1 MEPTQ
6 IFGPSRLDGRRWQ
19 QSGENSSWVDLV
31 MNGNEDKR
39 AIDELDARLQHARQ
53 QPLDPLKQ
61 KIDKKSEKGSPLG
74 LAFRVSIEITSAVA
88 VGVVIGWLADEY
100 FGTRPWLM
108 LVFIVLGAAAG
119 MLNVYRVASN
129 FGYAV
134 GYRKDTDRT
143 EKSGP
148 DEG

>member
-1 MEPTQ
+1 M
-6 IFGPSRLDGRRWQ
+6 
-19 QSGENSSWVDLV
+19 
-31 MNGNEDKR
+31 
-39 AIDELDARLQHARQ
+39 A
-53 QPLDPLKQ
+53 
-61 KIDKKSEKGSPLG
+61 
-74 LAFRVSIEITSAVA
+74 
-88 VGVVIGWLADEY
+88 IGWLADEY

-129 FGYAV
+129 LGYAV

>member
-61 KIDKKSEKGSPLG
+61 KIHKSPTNMMK
-74 LAFRVSIEITSAVA
+74 
-88 VGVVIGWLADEY
+88 
-100 FGTRPWLM
+100 
-108 LVFIVLGAAAG
+108 
-119 MLNVYRVASN
+119 
-129 FGYAV
+129 
-134 GYRKDTDRT
+134 
-143 EKSGP
+143 
-148 DEG
+148 

>member
-1 MEPTQ
+1 M
-6 IFGPSRLDGRRWQ
+6 
-19 QSGENSSWVDLV
+19 

-39 AIDELDARLQHARQ
+39 ALDELDARLQHARQ

-108 LVFIVLGAAAG
+108 LVFFVLGAAAG

-134 GYRKDTDRT
+134 GYRKDIDRT